1 MTYSSFFGL
10 ELAVRALSAQQGALG
25 VAGHNISN
33 AGTAGYSRQVADIRT
48 AIPMTVP
55 GSGKELT
62 LGTGSILD
70 TVSRARDAF
79 IDRQYRTETAKYE
92 YWAGRQSTLRTIE
105 GMMNEPSQYSLSN
118 DLSHFWNAW
127 SVLANNPQ
135 NTGAR
140 SALLEQTLTMVD
152 TFHHLNQQIT
162 DMQQELDSSV
172 TAMVNQINTIA
183 KQLRELNIQIKNA
196 EVAKNNPND
205 LRDQRDA
212 LVDQLA
218 KLVPVRVIE
227 TQDPAFSDR
236 VVGLYKVVIGNP
248 NDSQNVLVDDQHVR
262 TLTTTIYNGFQQVV
276 WADHLEPV
284 TNLGLPVNTPIEIKD
299 GDQIRINV
307 DGTSYT
313 IDLST
318 LKGEYNATGAPEFTF
333 DGLAQKLEGAIN
345 AAISAKLGADAPT
358 VEVKYEDNRFTIAS
372 TLEGPD
378 SRIAFEAISG
388 SFGRTFTE
396 AITLNPEGGY
406 GGAANV
412 TVLGGIYNGNGNT
425 LRATY
430 VAATQALMTG
440 NILNGTVDF
449 TDSTMVL
456 RLDGGVEVTLDLG
469 SLVNSATDDATYDLS
484 DPEQRDEFIAALQA
498 LIDNEADLNG
508 KLEVNLTSDNRIVLA
523 NVSAN
528 SGTSSVLE
536 VEVTGSASKL
546 GLSGSA
552 SGADSYWQIS
562 DNDIPPNTAMV
573 NDVTEPVMIP
583 GLTLEITEAADLADG
598 DSFTLD
604 LTIKDRM
611 ADLGFTT
618 EVVSNAVDLGIDEGK
633 LAANLEM
640 RDSYLEQF
648 RSKINTLVKG
658 IADAVNALH
667 YRGQG
672 LQLETTGLAFF
683 TSTDGS
689 PINAANIAL
698 NPLLQN
704 DPSRVATGLKT
715 DPVEKGDSSIA
726 LAIASLANDWTR
738 LQDLINQDVFG
749 PDGTPPVHASSFA
762 DYYGSL
768 ITDLGVNAQQ
778 AVRMSEGQA
787 VLVNQ
792 MYIQRENISGVSL
805 DEEMTN
811 LIKHQKS
818 YMSAARLV
826 TILDSMLEN
835 VLNMGITR

>member
-276 WADHLEPV
+276 WADVLTPV
-284 TNLGLPVNTPIEIKD
+284 ANSGMPVNAPLTIND
-299 GDQIRINV
+299 GDKIRINV
-307 DGTSYT
+307 DGISYT
-313 IDLST
+313 IDLSN
-318 LKGEYNATGAPEFTF
+318 LKGTYDVTGAPEFTF
-333 DGLAQKLEGAIN
+333 DRLAEKLEEAIN
-345 AAISAKLGADAPT
+345 AAIDEKLGPGAP
-358 VEVKYEDNRFTIAS
+358 EVKVEYTDNRFTVTS
-372 TLEGPD
+372 GLNGPD
-378 SRIAFEAISG
+378 SRIAFEQISG
-388 SFGRTFTE
+388 SFGRAFNVATE
-396 AITLNPEGGY
+396 LMPEADNTGT
-406 GGAANV
+406 ATV
-412 TVLGGIYNGNGNT
+412 TVLGGTYSGNGNT

-430 VAATQALMTG
+430 FAATQAVMTG
-440 NILNGTVDF
+440 NILDGTVDF
-449 TDSTMVL
+449 ADSRITL
-456 RLDGGVEVTLDLG
+456 KLDGGDTVTLDLG
-469 SLVNSATDDATYDLS
+469 SLVNSASGDASYDLS
-484 DPEQRDEFIAALQA
+484 DAEQRAEFIADLQA
-498 LIDNEADLNG
+498 LIDSEADLNG
-508 KLEVNLTSDNRIVLA
+508 KLEVSLTSDNRIMLTKTD
-523 NVSAN
+523 NT
-528 SGTSSVLE
+528 GTSSTLE
-536 VEVTGSASKL
+536 VEVTGSAAKL

-552 SGADSYWQIS
+552 SGADSYWLIS
-562 DNDIPPNTAMV
+562 DNDIPPNTVVV
-573 NDVTEPVMIP
+573 NGDTGTATLA
-583 GLTLEITEAADLADG
+583 GLTLTITDPAGLADS

-618 EVVSNAVDLGIDEGK
+618 AVVSNAVDLGIDEGK

-640 RDSYLEQF
+640 RDSYLEEF
-648 RSKINTLVKG
+648 RSRINTLVKG

-704 DPSRVATGLKT
+704 DPSRIATGLKT